1 MVIIIHGAIPI
12 INQYIADKL
21 IPDLPSNTIRMDENA
36 WEDITSTSLDDMLV
50 ASDYISKQGFIVLIS
65 CLNPQ
70 LNKNKNKSEYL
81 EIQLLPNIHKLKKSL
96 NKKKEIVEKNNRL
109 QIDTSDMSFDDCLSK
124 VRDFVIK
131 KLNISDV

>member
-21 IPDLPSNTIRMDENA
+21 IADLPSNTIRMDENH
-36 WEDITSTSLDDMLV
+36 WEEVTSKSLDDMLI
-50 ASDYISKQGFIVLIS
+50 ASEYISKQGFVTLIS
-65 CLNPQ
+65 CINPQ
-70 LNKNKNKSEYL
+70 LNRNKNKSGYL

-96 NKKKEIVEKNNRL
+96 KKTKEIVEKNNRL
-109 QIDTSDMSFDDCLSK
+109 QIDTSDISFDDCLSK